1 MQQSGRVDSQIG
13 KNLRFESSVNSEGI
27 ETYRPLYHQPY
38 EFESSVNSEGIETHM
53 AKSIMHDGFESNVN
67 SEGIETKKQDIVAE
81 GEV

>member
-1 MQQSGRVDSQIG
+1 MELDP
-13 KNLRFESSVNSEGI
+13 FESSVNSEGI

-81 GEV
+81 GEVWEQCKFVTAP

>member
-1 MQQSGRVDSQIG
+1 M
-13 KNLRFESSVNSEGI
+13 FESSVNSEGI
-27 ETYRPLYHQPY
+27 ETIIRGFMELDP
-38 EFESSVNSEGIETHM
+38 FESSVNSEGIEKHM

>member
-1 MQQSGRVDSQIG
+1 
-13 KNLRFESSVNSEGI
+13 
-27 ETYRPLYHQPY
+27 
-38 EFESSVNSEGIETHM
+38 M

>member
-1 MQQSGRVDSQIG
+1 MELD
-13 KNLRFESSVNSEGI
+13 
-27 ETYRPLYHQPY
+27 P
-38 EFESSVNSEGIETHM
+38 FESSVNSEGIETHM